1 MDSLMI
7 TATELISQETLRIE
21 ASSQNIANT
30 ATPGYKSRI
39 SFQQAMSGLEPR
51 QGAASPQARG
61 TTQATDFAS
70 GKMVHTGNPLDIAI
84 TGPGFFQ
91 LSIDD
96 GVAYT
101 RAGSFR
107 RDTDGRLVTAQ
118 GGYLQSAEGGDIAVH
133 GSDWRVDPDGTV
145 IDDDAPVATISIVE
159 FESPQSLVRRGDNLF
174 LADSLLAASPEMK
187 ATTTSTLTQGYVE
200 MANVSVGNDMIR
212 IMESMRRI
220 ETGQKVIHAYDDMIG
235 NVLQRLGEM

>member
-7 TATELISQETLRIE
+7 TATELIAQETRRVE

-39 SFQQAMSGLEPR
+39 SFQQAMSGLEQRPS
-51 QGAASPQARG
+51 AVSPQARN
-61 TTQATDFAS
+61 TLQATDFAS

-91 LSIDD
+91 LNTDD
-96 GVAYT
+96 GIAYT
-101 RAGSFR
+101 RAGSFQ
-107 RDTDGRLVTAQ
+107 RDADGRLVTAN
-118 GGYLQSAEGGDIAVH
+118 GGYLQSAEGGDISVH
-133 GSDWRVDPDGTV
+133 GSEWRIEADGAV
-145 IDDDAPVATISIVE
+145 IDQGAPVATIGIVE
-159 FESPQSLVRRGDNLF
+159 FESPQSLVRKGDNLF
-174 LADSLLAASPEMK
+174 VADSSRTTPAEPKAA
-187 ATTTSTLTQGYVE
+187 TTSTLAQGYVE

-220 ETGQKVIHAYDDMIG
+220 ESGQKVIHAYDDMIG
-235 NVLQRLGEM
+235 NVLQRLGDM